1 LLDTLARGHLAAR
14 VLGSDTLL
22 PAAGFS
28 LRLSPAQ
35 VIDAILHARHVT
47 VCQRGEAANEHS

>member
-35 VIDAILHARHVT
+35 VIDAILHA
-47 VCQRGEAANEHS
+47 